1 MFASTEEVAAS
12 WKFIDPIVQAWEAG
26 VVPLV
31 PYKPGAKALPASLL
45 GKKKVAYKEVSY
57 VENLWGDDYL
67 VENNVLTPLKKIS
80 NAIYNG
86 LRLKGFNIAI
96 NQFKAGGQVVPHL
109 HIHIIPRNEN
119 DGVRLWPTREYEDEG
134 ERKSVQEKITKLL
147 I

>member
-1 MFASTEEVAAS
+1 MNDCLFCNIVKKEIPCHKVYEERNILAFLDRNPVNPGHTLVIPKKHCETILDADDKTIMELAA
-12 WKFIDPIVQAWEAG
+12 A
-26 VVPLV
+26 
-31 PYKPGAKALPASLL
+31 
-45 GKKKVAYKEVSY
+45 
-57 VENLWGDDYL
+57 
-67 VENNVLTPLKKIS
+67 TKKIS

-109 HIHIIPRNEN
+109 HIHIIPRNDN

-134 ERKSVQEKITKLL
+134 ERKSVQEKITRLL